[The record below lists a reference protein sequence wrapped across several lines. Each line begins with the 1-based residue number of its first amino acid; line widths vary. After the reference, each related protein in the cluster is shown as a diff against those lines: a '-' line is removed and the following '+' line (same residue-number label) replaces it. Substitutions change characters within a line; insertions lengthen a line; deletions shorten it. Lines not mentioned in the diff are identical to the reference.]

1 MSNYLWW
8 SASVAS
14 LLTPELLQM
23 LSSITTK
30 ELDAYAKAGSIAEEV
45 LSSIRTVAAFGG
57 ERKEIERYKYTLF
70 NTICRK
76 NERKQNETN

>member
-1 MSNYLWW
+1 
-8 SASVAS
+8 
-14 LLTPELLQM
+14 M

-57 ERKEIERYKYTLF
+57 ERKEIARYEHTLL
-70 NTICRK
+70 NTIYKQRRK
-76 NERKQNETN
+76 KLK

>member
-1 MSNYLWW
+1 
-8 SASVAS
+8 
-14 LLTPELLQM
+14 M

-57 ERKEIERYKYTLF
+57 ERKEIERYEHTLL
-70 NTICRK
+70 NTIYMYKQRRK
-76 NERKQNETN
+76 KLK